1 MKQTKWFNLLL
12 AAFLMFGTIFTAPVL
27 AQDEDDP
34 CIAAG
39 TCEDTSGGDEYPE
52 EYVYDEEQGISII
65 ADGNTESR
73 QLITTIDS
81 VDTGA
86 FLQAINGGK
95 SRLRLITQ
103 KVPSKFTVRKQ
114 ASIFMRRTAAAA
126 YPFPQVPSM
135 LKRSVSGSL
144 PRKAQRSM

>member
-12 AAFLMFGTIFTAPVL
+12 AAFLMFGTIFTEPVL

-95 SRLRLITQ
+95 ITLTTDNTEG
-103 KVPSKFTVRKQ
+103 TVEIYG
-114 ASIFMRRTAAAA
+114 AETGIDIYAEN
-126 YPFPQVPSM
+126 
-135 LKRSVSGSL
+135 SGSSPAP
-144 PRKAQRSM
+144 PR